1 MSIDFKRGDI
11 VWAFDEIAVIVDVLR
26 SAETDNLCLYVRF
39 VRNLGNAR
47 SYDMLEISPERT
59 LGVEMWKPAT
69 LTDLENALRK
79 RQNTLLKEIEELRE
93 FVNVDISDRNS
104 LPKPIFRS

>member
-26 SAETDNLCLYVRF
+26 SEQTGNLCLYVRF

-47 SYDMLEISPERT
+47 PYDMLEISPERT
-59 LGVEMWKPAT
+59 LGVETWALAT
-69 LTDLENALRK
+69 PSDLEMALEK
-79 RQNTLLKEIEELRE
+79 RRHTLLKEIDELRE
-93 FVNVDISDRNS
+93 FTEMKD
-104 LPKPIFRS
+104 PKFSTESV